1 MYMECIMNVTVQ
13 EQETLVAH
21 ALEARKTA
29 YCPHSNYAVGAAVL
43 TSDNH
48 IVTAANVEAVSST
61 LHNCAERIAL
71 ANAFLQGHRKIKAL
85 AMVTEDGQAPCGTC
99 RQIIYELCPNVHI
112 IIAKTDKTY
121 ITTSIAQLLPAA
133 FKRATCGS

>member
-1 MYMECIMNVTVQ
+1 MNVTVQ
-13 EQETLVAH
+13 EQEMLVTH
-21 ALEARKTA
+21 AFEARKTA
-29 YCPHSNYAVGAAVL
+29 YCPRSKYAVGAAVL
-43 TSDNH
+43 TSDSH

-85 AMVTEDGQAPCGTC
+85 AMVTEDGQSPCGTC

-121 ITTSIAQLLPAA
+121 TTTSITQLLPAA
-133 FKRATCGS
+133 FKRAPCGL